1 MNAGAGRTRTKSS
14 YEGVRSALR
23 ARSVRSALRA
33 GNGLALFASRRRGRR
48 GIALDDL
55 NEGYAVFRQ
64 NRLFAWNQPFLDLLR
79 VPAGL
84 ASRRTVVRDFEHWAG
99 ADGPLGDLAA
109 RAAEAHA
116 AGRIIA
122 LTRRR
127 ADGAALLLRYRAE
140 GARAFTL
147 LATEVSPSPSPFLLQ
162 ARKFSALGQVIDGIA
177 HDFNNDLAVVLMNL
191 DGLRQHGALLG
202 KEARR
207 IEIAINAA
215 QRSARLVQHLL
226 AFSRKTGFAPE
237 VVYLPELMPRLI
249 ELSRHALGDDI
260 VLDYDCAERLA
271 TTRLDP
277 AQFEVAVLGLILGA
291 RDAMAGR
298 GRLRIA
304 FADAAPE
311 DGLHLHLAYEG
322 LAAPDG
328 EAMAAGLDA
337 AADFMRQIDGRMTTF
352 HEAGNAAAVTLFFRR
367 DGDGV
372 AAGS

>member
-1 MNAGAGRTRTKSS
+1 MSAGAGRTRPKSF
-14 YEGVRSALR
+14 YEGVRSALPV
-23 ARSVRSALRA
+23 RSVRSALRA
-33 GNGLALFASRRRGRR
+33 GGGGL
-48 GIALDDL
+48 
-55 NEGYAVFRQ
+55 AVFRQ
-64 NRLFAWNQPFLDLLR
+64 DRLFAWNQPFLDLLR
-79 VPAGL
+79 VPTEL
-84 ASRRTVVRDFEHWAG
+84 ASRCTFVRDLEHWAG

-109 RAAEAHA
+109 RAAEAHV

-127 ADGAALLLRYRAE
+127 ADGAALVLRYRAE
-140 GARAFTL
+140 GADAFTL
-147 LATEVSPSPSPFLLQ
+147 FVAEARPNAPPPPLLLQ
-162 ARKFSALGQVIDGIA
+162 ARKFAALGQVIDGIA

-191 DGLRQHGALLG
+191 DGLRQDGALLG

-207 IEIAINAA
+207 VEIAINAA

-226 AFSRKTGFAPE
+226 AFSRKTDFASE

-271 TTRLDP
+271 ATRLDP

-291 RDAMAGR
+291 RDALAGR

-322 LAAPDG
+322 IAAPDG
-328 EAMAAGLDA
+328 EAMAAGLEA
-337 AADFMRQIDGRMTTF
+337 AADFMRQVDGRMTSVL
-352 HEAGNAAAVTLFFRR
+352 EAGNAAAVTLFFRR
-367 DGDGV
+367 DGDGTA

>member
-1 MNAGAGRTRTKSS
+1 MSAGAGRTKPKSS
-14 YEGVRSALR
+14 YEGVRSALPV
-23 ARSVRSALRA
+23 RSVRSALRA
-33 GNGLALFASRRRGRR
+33 GDGGL
-48 GIALDDL
+48 
-55 NEGYAVFRQ
+55 AVFRQ
-64 NRLFAWNQPFLDLLR
+64 DRLFAWNQPFLDLLR
-79 VPAGL
+79 VPTEL
-84 ASRRTVVRDFEHWAG
+84 ASRCTFVRDLEHWAG

-116 AGRIIA
+116 AGRIVA

-140 GARAFTL
+140 GAHAFTL
-147 LATEVSPSPSPFLLQ
+147 FVAEARPNAPPPLLLQ
-162 ARKFSALGQVIDGIA
+162 ARKFAALGQVIDGIA

-191 DGLRQHGALLG
+191 DGLRQDGALIG

-207 IEIAINAA
+207 VEIAINAA

-226 AFSRKTGFAPE
+226 AFSRNSDFAPE

-271 TTRLDP
+271 ATRLDP
-277 AQFEVAVLGLILGA
+277 AQFEVTVLGLILGA
-291 RDAMAGR
+291 RDALAGR
-298 GRLRIA
+298 GRLRIV

-322 LAAPDG
+322 IAAPDG
-328 EAMAAGLDA
+328 EAMAAGLEA
-337 AADFMRQIDGRMTTF
+337 AADFMRQVEGRMTAV
-352 HEAGNAAAVTLFFRR
+352 HDAGNAAAITLFFRR
-367 DGDGV
+367 DGDGAA